1 MMPSPRKLSPPP
13 AGDNVHEL
21 PEGSIA
27 DDASLVLRARGGDR
41 WAEEAL
47 YRRHVAYIAGMVLRL
62 LGRSEEAEDVVQDT
76 FAIGLDK
83 LGAVREPSSI
93 RAWFGQI
100 AVSQV
105 RRRLRRTKL
114 LSRLG
119 IYPSIDH
126 VELEELAVQ
135 EGDAET
141 RAELAQLGTA
151 LAELSTN
158 ERLAW
163 MLRHVEGE
171 SMKDVAQLCGCS
183 LATAKRR
190 VLAASNHLRRRV
202 DSLEV
207 PP

>member
-1 MMPSPRKLSPPP
+1 MTPSPRKLSSRS
-13 AGDNVHEL
+13 AGDKVREL
-21 PEGSIA
+21 PEASIP
-27 DDASLVLRARGGDR
+27 DDESLVLRARSGDR

-62 LGRSEEAEDVVQDT
+62 LGRSAEAEDVVQDT
-76 FAIGLDK
+76 FAIGLDQI
-83 LGAVREPSSI
+83 GAVREPSSI

-105 RRRLRRTKL
+105 RRRLRRLKL

-119 IYPSIDH
+119 FYPPIDH

-135 EGDAET
+135 EADAET
-141 RAELAQLGTA
+141 RAELAEIGTV

-163 MLRHVEGE
+163 MLRYVEGE
-171 SMKDVAQLCGCS
+171 SLKNVALLCGCS

-190 VLAASNHLRRRV
+190 VLAASTHLRRRGH
-202 DSLEV
+202 SLEV

>member
-1 MMPSPRKLSPPP
+1 MTPSPRKLSTQP
-13 AGDNVHEL
+13 ARNIVLEL
-21 PEGSIA
+21 PDGSIP
-27 DDASLVLRARGGDR
+27 DDASLVLRARSGDR

-62 LGRSEEAEDVVQDT
+62 LGGSEEAEDVVQDT
-76 FAIGLDK
+76 FAIGLDQI
-83 LGAVREPSSI
+83 GAVREPSSI

-119 IYPSIDH
+119 FYPPSDH

-135 EGDAET
+135 EADTET
-141 RAELAQLGTA
+141 RAELGKLGAA
-151 LAELSTN
+151 LAELSAN

-163 MLRHVEGE
+163 MLRYVEGE
-171 SMKDVAQLCGCS
+171 SLKQVAQLSGCS

-190 VLAASNHLRRRV
+190 VVAASNHLRRRV
-202 DSLEV
+202 HSLEV
-207 PP
+207 LP